1 MSGLLTVRI
10 NGHQREGVDEGWIA
24 QTVTGLR
31 RAGENVCVRVSI
43 DSPDAKVAMSMGACT
58 GDGGGAPRPPNAAE
72 ARLIDAW
79 RDCVGAEHGSVE
91 PGRAIRCIK
100 RIERLVG

>member
-1 MSGLLTVRI
+1 MSGSLTVRI

-31 RAGENVCVRVSI
+31 RAGEAVCVRVSI
-43 DSPDAKVAMSMGACT
+43 ESPQAKVGLTMGACT
-58 GDGGGAPRPPNAAE
+58 GGGAPRPPNPAE

-79 RDCVGAEHGSVE
+79 RECVGTDRGSVE
-91 PGRAIRCIK
+91 PGHAIRCIK
-100 RIERLVG
+100 RVERLVG